1 MHGNHRVLIPFE
13 LPDPDSVAPVV
24 IEHLGDIDVV
34 LLGHFQLPEQ
44 TPTAAGRDQFEAEAQ
59 AELDELAE
67 DFADVGGSVTSRLV
81 FGKARAKAIDRIALE
96 EDCDVVLTP
105 GHADAIDRI
114 LVPLR
119 GEDNLDRIV
128 SFVGELME
136 DTDASVTLYHAISE
150 DDRQPAKVILN
161 HAFERLV
168 DTGVDRNRIDFRIS
182 DDGDP
187 REEIV
192 SLGNEYDVL
201 VLGETEPSLRE
212 RILGELPGQVTAETD
227 DPTFVVR
234 DQ

>member
-1 MHGNHRVLIPFE
+1 MHATHRVLIPFE
-13 LPDPDSVAPVV
+13 LPEPESVAPVV
-24 IEHLGDIDVV
+24 IDLLGDIDVV
-34 LLGHFQLPEQ
+34 LLGHFGLPEQ

-59 AELDELAE
+59 AELDELAA
-67 DFADVGGSVTSRLV
+67 DFDDVSGSVTTRLV
-81 FGKARAKAIDRIALE
+81 FGKARAKAIDRVAIE

-105 GHADAIDRI
+105 GQADAIDRI

-128 SFVGELME
+128 SFVGELVE
-136 DTDASVTLYHAISE
+136 DTDASVTLYHAISQ

-161 HAFERLV
+161 HAYERLGEA
-168 DTGVDRNRIDFRIS
+168 GVDMNRIDFRITE
-182 DDGDP
+182 DGDP

-192 SLGNEYDVL
+192 SFGDEFDVL

-234 DQ
+234 DK